1 MPLRI
6 TPSTLARL
14 NLDLTQVVITSTCS
28 GCGEIYH
35 MPGAATPVGV
45 RVIAGDLY
53 VVSRVSGPRVSNRTI
68 LCGVDLQ
75 TSTVD
80 EDGVGRIECRSPVC
94 LRCLSSAALSQ
105 GRLDM

>member
-1 MPLRI
+1 MALRI

-28 GCGEIYH
+28 GCGEIYQ

-53 VVSRVSGPRVSNRTI
+53 VVSRVCGGKVSSRTI

-80 EDGVGRIECRSPVC
+80 EDGVGHIVCRSPVC
-94 LRCLSSAALSQ
+94 LRCLSSAVPWQ